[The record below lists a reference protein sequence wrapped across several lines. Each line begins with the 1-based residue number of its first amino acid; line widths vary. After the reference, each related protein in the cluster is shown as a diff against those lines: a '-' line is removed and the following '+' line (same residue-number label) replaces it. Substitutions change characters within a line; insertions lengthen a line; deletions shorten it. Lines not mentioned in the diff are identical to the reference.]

1 MAEDK
6 LEEETYSL
14 IFTSLKH
21 PIRRR
26 ILRMLAEKP
35 LTYSEILD
43 ILNIDS
49 GHLSY
54 HLENLGDLT
63 VHSKDGNYKLSSF
76 GEAAVKLMGGVE
88 EQTPKQSKGK
98 TKPRQLFAK
107 AYPIILALVLL
118 AASIHFVSYSSLAF
132 TSTSS
137 TANLLSP
144 VYCNIP
150 YNLGTNETFEV
161 TAQIEYSQTPQNHG
175 TSISGIFDSWKFT
188 IPKLENSLTV
198 TDKAVIWVDSRF
210 NRTIPQVAPEQRL
223 ITIQTRNH
231 TSLNDSITVAIG
243 SLGIVSIPKSG
254 TDPSN
259 LKVKVSSPN
268 GIITQDSFFASTGI
282 ASSILVPIAQEGA
295 YKFEITN
302 NDVWEWNGFL
312 TVNVQIQHF
321 EKPYFYWGILGIVA
335 AGVYL
340 AVTAIFSIKQ
350 SRQQEEKT

>member
-1 MAEDK
+1 MAKDK

-35 LTYSEILD
+35 LTYSEVLD

-107 AYPIILALVLL
+107 AYPIILALALL
-118 AASIHFVSYSSLAF
+118 TASVHFVSYSSLVF

-144 VYCNIP
+144 VYSNIP
-150 YNLGTNETFEV
+150 YNLGTTETFEV
-161 TAQIEYSQTPQNHG
+161 AAQIEYSQIPQNHG
-175 TSISGIFDSWKFT
+175 TSISGVFDSWTFR
-188 IPKLENSLTV
+188 IPQLENTLTV
-198 TDKAVIWVDSRF
+198 MDKVVIWVDSRF
-210 NRTIPQVAPEQRL
+210 NRTIPQVTQIPREF
-223 ITIQTRNH
+223 TISSRNQTVNG
-231 TSLNDSITVAIG
+231 SFTVSIG
-243 SLGIVSIPKSG
+243 SPGISSSPNSG

-259 LKVKVSSPN
+259 LKVKVSSPE
-268 GIITQDSFFASTGI
+268 GTIIQDSFFASTGI
-282 ASSILVPIAQEGA
+282 ASSVLVPITQEGS

-312 TVNVQIQHF
+312 TINVQIQHF

-340 AVTAIFSIKQ
+340 ALTAIFSMKQ
-350 SRQQEEKT
+350 SRQKEENTE